1 MKKVFACITAACL
14 SLSLMGCGGTDAPVD
29 SVKNVEK
36 KEVERKITI
45 SCAGDCTLGTDSAFG
60 GVTFPVEVENQ
71 NGDMGYFLKNVKPY
85 FENDDLT
92 IVNFEGTLTERGTRQ
107 DKTFAFKGNPK
118 YTQVLT
124 EGSVEAVTL
133 ANNHS
138 RDYGDVSFD
147 DTKKYIEEAGIV
159 WFENLNTKVIDVK
172 GVKVGLVGLYA
183 LNGTAEDNLP
193 KAMEQVKSD
202 GAELI
207 VLQVH
212 WGIEGDNYPQDS
224 QVNLAHNAIDMG
236 ADLVIGHHPHVL
248 QGMEVYKDRVIAY
261 SLGNFCF
268 GGNQNP
274 RDKDTMIYQQ
284 TFTVKDGKVSDYSD
298 WAIVPASLSS
308 VSSRNNYQPTPAKG
322 SEKTRIA
329 DKIQKFSD
337 KLGDITVKVDGEDY
351 TATDNN
357 ETTSKKSEAD
367 SDKKSGSSSSNK
379 STKDYDERLDDEPI
393 EDEDTIIL

>member
-14 SLSLMGCGGTDAPVD
+14 SLSLMGCGGTDTSVD
-29 SVKNVEK
+29 GDVKNVEK
-36 KEVERKITI
+36 KEVEQKITI

-207 VLQVH
+207 VVQVH

-224 QVNLAHNAIDMG
+224 QINLAHNAIDMG

-298 WAIVPASLSS
+298 WTVVPASLSS

-357 ETTSKKSEAD
+357 EKESKSTGVT
-367 SDKKSGSSSSNK
+367 SDKKSDSSSNK
-379 STKDYDERLDDEPI
+379 TTKDYDEPDDEPI